1 MRHALY
7 TRYSLSSIFSSV
19 LVSPTSSEAYKGTN
33 MHKALKF
40 LSAMFDFETLSQKM
54 YLLEP
59 SDIHLA
65 LLLLSDLL

>member
-1 MRHALY
+1 
-7 TRYSLSSIFSSV
+7 
-19 LVSPTSSEAYKGTN
+19 